1 MHNWVDKE
9 KNGTLIWM
17 EFKYELTHLI
27 YKICK
32 FYKKKQDLMGFR
44 LLSAMMVIG
53 LEDFAH
59 VFGKLSTPYVMF
71 E

>member
-32 FYKKKQDLMGFR
+32 FYKKKTRPNEFSASKCDDGNRFRGFCTCFWE
-44 LLSAMMVIG
+44 VEHTIC
-53 LEDFAH
+53 D
-59 VFGKLSTPYVMF
+59 V
-71 E
+71 